1 MSSAATVSQTL
12 CTAHGAKT
20 HRGRYYTEVDNVR
33 MDLVSSTT
41 SQEAPKP
48 QGHDPQG
55 QRASQAR
62 LPARDRQ
69 IIGILLVAAFVVILN
84 ETIMSVALPRLMVD
98 LDITPRTVQW
108 LTTAFML
115 TMAVVIPMTGFLL
128 QRVSTRT
135 VFILAMSL
143 FSAGTLLAAIS
154 PGFWLLLPARIV
166 QASGTAVMIP
176 LLMTT
181 VLTLVPVERRGV
193 VMGNLSIA
201 ISVAPAIGPTLSGL
215 VLQFLSWRF
224 MFVLVLP
231 IALATLVYGSR
242 RLVNIGQPGHQ
253 KLDVASVVLSAFA
266 FGSIVYGLSQL
277 GGGGASGSQLV
288 LGFIAFGLICLFF
301 FGWRQLRLT
310 RTSSP
315 LLDLRAFRFPMF
327 SVSVAL
333 LCLAMLALF
342 GMVILLPLYLQT
354 VRGIG
359 SLATGLMLLPGGL
372 LMGLAG
378 PTAGRIFDRF
388 GPRVLT
394 VPGALLLTFTLWRF
408 SAADATT
415 PIWMLIGLHM
425 LLMLGLACLFTPAF
439 TAALNPLPPYLYSHG
454 SAILGT
460 LQQVAGAAGTALL
473 VAIMATRTATLK
485 QAGLPDIPALNG
497 GIETAFS
504 VAALISLAAVVLAFF
519 IRNTMPPVD
528 DQPMEYGAAEEE
540 PKSDEP
546 AADEPAATRA

>member
-1 MSSAATVSQTL
+1 
-12 CTAHGAKT
+12 
-20 HRGRYYTEVDNVR
+20 
-33 MDLVSSTT
+33 MDLVSTTT
-41 SQEAPKP
+41 SQQLA
-48 QGHDPQG
+48 
-55 QRASQAR
+55 ASQAR
-62 LPARDRQ
+62 LSTRDRQ
-69 IIGILLVAAFVVILN
+69 IIGILLVATFVVILN

-98 LDITPRTVQW
+98 LDINARTVQW

-128 QRVSTRT
+128 QRISTRT
-135 VFILAMSL
+135 VFILAMGL
-143 FSAGTLLAAIS
+143 FSTGTLLAAIS
-154 PGFWLLLPARIV
+154 PGFWMLLPARVV

-181 VLTLVPVERRGV
+181 VLTLVPAERRGV

-231 IALATLVYGSR
+231 IALASLIYGSR

-253 KLDVASVVLSAFA
+253 KLDVRSVLLSAFA
-266 FGSIVYGLSQL
+266 FGSLVYGLSQL
-277 GGGGASGSQLV
+277 GGDSGSQLA
-288 LGFIAFGLICLFF
+288 LGFIGFGLICMLL
-301 FGWRQLRLT
+301 FGWRQLRLI
-310 RTSSP
+310 RSGSP

-378 PTAGRIFDRF
+378 PYAGRIFDRF

-415 PIWMLIGLHM
+415 PIWMLVGLHM

-473 VAIMATRTATLK
+473 VAIMATRTATLS
-485 QAGLPDIPALNG
+485 QAGLPPIPALNG
-497 GIETAFS
+497 GIATAFS
-504 VAALISLAAVVLAFF
+504 VAALISIAAVILAFF
-519 IRNTMPPVD
+519 IRNSKPPMDEQSTDHTTVGSEQSAS
-528 DQPMEYGAAEEE
+528 DQP
-540 PKSDEP
+540 
-546 AADEPAATRA
+546 ATTH

>member
-1 MSSAATVSQTL
+1 MKLMSATTGQEPVAANS
-12 CTAHGAKT
+12 
-20 HRGRYYTEVDNVR
+20 
-33 MDLVSSTT
+33 
-41 SQEAPKP
+41 
-48 QGHDPQG
+48 
-55 QRASQAR
+55 R

-69 IIGILLVAAFVVILN
+69 VIGILLVAAFVVILN

-98 LDITPRTVQW
+98 LDISARTVQW

-115 TMAVVIPMTGFLL
+115 TMAVVIPTTGFLL
-128 QRVSTRT
+128 QRISTRT
-135 VFILAMSL
+135 VFLLAMGL

-154 PGFWLLLPARIV
+154 PGFWMLLPARIV

-181 VLTLVPVERRGV
+181 VLTLVPAERRGV

-242 RLVNIGQPGHQ
+242 RLVNIGQPGRQ
-253 KLDVASVVLSAFA
+253 RLDIGSVLLSIPA
-266 FGSIVYGLSQL
+266 FGGLVYGLSQL
-277 GGGGASGSQLV
+277 GRGASGPDV
-288 LGFIAFGLICLFF
+288 ALGFIAFGVLCLVI

-310 RTSSP
+310 KHGDSP
-315 LLDLRAFRFPMF
+315 LLDLRAFSYPMF
-327 SVSVAL
+327 TLSLAL

-342 GMVILLPLYLQT
+342 GMVILLPMYLQT

-359 SLATGLMLLPGGL
+359 ALATGLMLLPGGL

-378 PTAGRIFDRF
+378 PTVGRIIDRY
-388 GPRVLT
+388 GPRLLT
-394 VPGALLLTFTLWRF
+394 VPGAVLLTFTMWRF
-408 SAADATT
+408 SAAGPTT

-439 TAALNPLPPYLYSHG
+439 TAGLNPLPPYLYSHG

-473 VAIMATRTATLK
+473 VAMMAGRTATLEA
-485 QAGLPDIPALNG
+485 AGLTPTAALNG
-497 GIETAFS
+497 GISTAFG
-504 VAALISLAAVVLAFF
+504 VAAVLSIGTIVLACF
-519 IRNTMPPVD
+519 IRNTMPPMD
-528 DQPMEYGAAEEE
+528 EQSAQWGSGEE
-540 PKSDEP
+540 PVSE
-546 AADEPAATRA
+546 ETTATRS

>member
-1 MSSAATVSQTL
+1 
-12 CTAHGAKT
+12 
-20 HRGRYYTEVDNVR
+20 

-41 SQEAPKP
+41 SQEAPRP

-55 QRASQAR
+55 QGLQGQGASQAR

-84 ETIMSVALPRLMVD
+84 ETIMSVALPRLMID

-115 TMAVVIPMTGFLL
+115 TMAVVIPTTGFLL

-143 FSAGTLLAAIS
+143 FSAGTLLAALS
-154 PGFWLLLPARIV
+154 PGFWLLLPARII

-231 IALATLVYGSR
+231 IALAALVYGSR
-242 RLVNIGQPGHQ
+242 RLVNVGQPGQQ
-253 KLDVASVVLSAFA
+253 KLDVRSVLLSIPA
-266 FGSIVYGLSQL
+266 FGGIVYGLSQL
-277 GGGGASGSQLV
+277 GRGASGSQLA
-288 LGFIAFGLICLFF
+288 LGFIGLGVICMLF
-301 FGWRQLRLT
+301 FGWRQLRLA
-310 RTSSP
+310 RSGSP

-408 SAADATT
+408 SAADSTT

-473 VAIMATRTATLK
+473 VAIMATRTATLT

-504 VAALISLAAVVLAFF
+504 VAALISIAAVVLSFF
-519 IRNTMPPVD
+519 IRNTRPPVEE
-528 DQPMEYGAAEEE
+528 QPTDYAAGAAEEPVSE
-540 PKSDEP
+540 KPENFRKVVVNDI
-546 AADEPAATRA
+546 A

>member
-1 MSSAATVSQTL
+1 
-12 CTAHGAKT
+12 
-20 HRGRYYTEVDNVR
+20 
-33 MDLVSSTT
+33 
-41 SQEAPKP
+41 
-48 QGHDPQG
+48 
-55 QRASQAR
+55 
-62 LPARDRQ
+62 
-69 IIGILLVAAFVVILN
+69 LLVAAFVVILN

-98 LDITPRTVQW
+98 LDLSARTVQW

-115 TMAVVIPMTGFLL
+115 TMAVVIPTTGFLL
-128 QRVSTRT
+128 QRISTRT
-135 VFILAMSL
+135 VFILAMGL

-231 IALATLVYGSR
+231 IALAILVYGSR
-242 RLVNIGQPGHQ
+242 RLVNIGEAGHQ
-253 KLDVASVVLSAFA
+253 RLDLRSVLLSIPA
-266 FGSIVYGLSQL
+266 FGGVVYGLSQL
-277 GGGGASGSQLV
+277 GRGAAGPAV
-288 LGFIAFGLICLFF
+288 ALGFVAFGLLCMVI
-301 FGWRQLRLT
+301 FGWRQVRLA
-310 RTSSP
+310 RHGDDP
-315 LLDLRAFRFPMF
+315 LLDLRAFRYRMF
-327 SVSVAL
+327 SMSLAL

-342 GMVILLPLYLQT
+342 GMVILLPIYLQT

-359 SLATGLMLLPGGL
+359 ALATGLMLLPGGL

-378 PTAGRIFDRF
+378 PTVGRTIDRY

-394 VPGALLLTFTLWRF
+394 VPGAALLTFTMWQF
-408 SAADATT
+408 STVNATT

-439 TAALNPLPPYLYSHG
+439 TAGLNPLPPYLYSHG
-454 SAILGT
+454 SAIFGT
-460 LQQVAGAAGTALL
+460 LQQVAGAAGVALL
-473 VAIMATRTATLK
+473 VAIMAGRTATLTE
-485 QAGLPDIPALNG
+485 AGLPQLAALNG
-497 GIETAFS
+497 GIQSAFG
-504 VAALISLAAVVLAFF
+504 VAAVISIASLVLAFF
-519 IRNTMPPVD
+519 IRNTKPPVD
-528 DQPMEYGAAEEE
+528 EHATGHEAAAGAV
-540 PKSDEP
+540 SDEP
-546 AADEPAATRA
+546 AVTRAIS

>member
-1 MSSAATVSQTL
+1 
-12 CTAHGAKT
+12 
-20 HRGRYYTEVDNVR
+20 
-33 MDLVSSTT
+33 
-41 SQEAPKP
+41 
-48 QGHDPQG
+48 
-55 QRASQAR
+55 
-62 LPARDRQ
+62 
-69 IIGILLVAAFVVILN
+69 
-84 ETIMSVALPRLMVD
+84 
-98 LDITPRTVQW
+98 
-108 LTTAFML
+108 
-115 TMAVVIPMTGFLL
+115 MADDG
-128 QRVSTRT
+128 
-135 VFILAMSL
+135 ILAMGLYST
-143 FSAGTLLAAIS
+143 GTLLAAIS
-154 PGFWLLLPARIV
+154 PGFWMLLPARVV

-181 VLTLVPVERRGV
+181 VLTLVPAERRGV

-215 VLQFLSWRF
+215 VLQYLSWRF

-231 IALATLVYGSR
+231 IALASLIYGSR

-253 KLDVASVVLSAFA
+253 KLDVRSVLLSAFA
-266 FGSIVYGLSQL
+266 FGSLVYGLSQL
-277 GGGGASGSQLV
+277 GGGDSGSQLA
-288 LGFIAFGLICLFF
+288 LGFIGFGLVCMLL
-301 FGWRQLRLT
+301 FGWRQLRLI
-310 RTSSP
+310 RTGSP

-327 SVSVAL
+327 GVSVAL

-378 PTAGRIFDRF
+378 PSAGRIFDRF

-415 PIWMLIGLHM
+415 PIWMLVGLHM

-473 VAIMATRTATLK
+473 VAIMATRTATLS
-485 QAGLPDIPALNG
+485 QAGLPPIPALNG
-497 GIETAFS
+497 GIATAFT
-504 VAALISLAAVVLAFF
+504 VAALISIAAVILAFF
-519 IRNTMPPVD
+519 IRNSKPPVD
-528 DQPMEYGAAEEE
+528 EQSMEYELGAGEQPVSDGAAI
-540 PKSDEP
+540 
-546 AADEPAATRA
+546 RA